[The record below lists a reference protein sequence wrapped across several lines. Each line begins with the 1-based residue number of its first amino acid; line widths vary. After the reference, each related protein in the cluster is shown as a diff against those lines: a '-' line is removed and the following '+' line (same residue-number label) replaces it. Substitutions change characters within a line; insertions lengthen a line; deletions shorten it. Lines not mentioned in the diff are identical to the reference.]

1 MSYKF
6 IRRGIESLACWCRFA
21 AAFGDNMFVHL
32 KLEIAHGCHQMM
44 MMMVIS
50 RSVFALDNSIIIL
63 FYSFG

>member
-44 MMMVIS
+44 MMVIS
-50 RSVFALDNSIIIL
+50 RSVFALENSMIIL